1 MLALQAVLSGVGM
14 TVLITLLSFTVGAVL
29 GVPLALARRS
39 VLAPVRVATRFV
51 IDVLR
56 GIPPVVFLF
65 VIYFGVGTDVIRL
78 NALQAAVIGLGLIAA
93 GYMAEIYRGGLLAV
107 HKGQFESAA
116 ALGMNQ
122 WDSMTR
128 IIGPQ
133 AIRVALP
140 SATTYLIGLLKDSS
154 IASTITATEMLYR
167 ATAVARGQGGGLE
180 PFLIAAV
187 VYIALGAPLAWL
199 SRTLD
204 AKMRARVAK

>member
-1 MLALQAVLSGVGM
+1 MIYVEAVLRGVGM

-39 VLAPVRVATRFV
+39 ALPLVRGVTRFV

-65 VIYFGVGTDVIRL
+65 VIFFGIGTDVVKL
-78 NALQAAVIGLGLIAA
+78 TALQAAVLGLGLIAA

-107 HKGQFESAA
+107 HKGQFEASA
-116 ALGMNQ
+116 ALGMSG
-122 WDSMTR
+122 WTAMSR
-128 IIGPQ
+128 IVGPQ

-140 SATTYLIGLLKDSS
+140 SATTFLIGLLKDSS

-167 ATAVARGQGGGLE
+167 ATSVARSQGGGLE
-180 PFLIAAV
+180 PFLFAAV

-204 AKMRARVAK
+204 ARLRARVAK

>member
-1 MLALQAVLSGVGM
+1 MQFLQAVLLGVPM
-14 TVLITLLSFTVGAVL
+14 TLLITLLAFAVGAVL
-29 GVPLALARRS
+29 GVPLVLARRS
-39 VLAPVRVATRFV
+39 ALAPVRVAARLV

-65 VIYFGVGTDVIRL
+65 VIYYGVGTDVIKL

-116 ALGMNQ
+116 ALGMSH
-122 WDSMTR
+122 WTALSR

-133 AIRVALP
+133 AVRVALP
-140 SATTYLIGLLKDSS
+140 SATTYAIGLLKDSS
-154 IASTITATEMLYR
+154 IASTITATEILYR
-167 ATAVARGQGGGLE
+167 AESAARGQGAPLE

-199 SRTLD
+199 SRTMD

>member
-1 MLALQAVLSGVGM
+1 M
-14 TVLITLLSFTVGAVL
+14 
-29 GVPLALARRS
+29 
-39 VLAPVRVATRFV
+39 
-51 IDVLR
+51 LR

-65 VIYFGVGTDVIRL
+65 VIFFGIGTDVVKL
-78 NALQAAVIGLGLIAA
+78 TALQAAVIGLGLIAA

-107 HKGQFESAA
+107 HKGQFEASA
-116 ALGMNQ
+116 ALGMGG
-122 WDSMTR
+122 WTAMSR

-140 SATTYLIGLLKDSS
+140 SATTFLIGLLKDSS

-167 ATAVARGQGGGLE
+167 ATSVARSQGGGLE
-180 PFLIAAV
+180 PFLFAAV

-204 AKMRARVAK
+204 AKLRARVAK